1 MSRFAILIVMQHR
14 YRLLFTYILFSL
26 EMLGNLLRPFF
37 LGLAVNDL
45 IKGSYNGLVLLSAVN
60 LGWLIL
66 GTIRH
71 RLDNIPYTE
80 QRHSSL
86 NDITR
91 RIELQEEDF
100 GMPNPVSIRVKEVT

>member
-1 MSRFAILIVMQHR
+1 
-14 YRLLFTYILFSL
+14 
-26 EMLGNLLRPFF
+26 
-37 LGLAVNDL
+37 
-45 IKGSYNGLVLLSAVN
+45 
-60 LGWLIL
+60 LIL

>member
-1 MSRFAILIVMQHR
+1 MMQHR

-45 IKGSYNGLVLLSAVN
+45 IKGSYNGLVLLSAVH

-66 GTIRH
+66 GKEGIYTMTFW
-71 RLDNIPYTE
+71 LDKAPTLARDDLWLLLFFRQGGPLVFVPLFRFYTY
-80 QRHSSL
+80 
-86 NDITR
+86 ND
-91 RIELQEEDF
+91 F
-100 GMPNPVSIRVKEVT
+100 PP